1 MFLRS
6 FSLYWG
12 VKYEQ
17 NGKLD
22 ICQQKGNIRLGK
34 FLKSF
39 FTANS
44 ERKGGRREHSRVDTP
59 LASSSSLLFLPSVL
73 SLPFWSVI
81 DESEMYSI
89 RPQLEKWKNSRV
101 YFYTALYP
109 DTNYV
114 RFYLSLFG
122 RKMVE
127 YQSSPCLNG
136 ESLHSSIS

>member
-59 LASSSSLLFLPSVL
+59 LASSSSLPSFLPF

-81 DESEMYSI
+81 DESEMYYI
-89 RPQLEKWKNSRV
+89 RPQLES
-101 YFYTALYP
+101 
-109 DTNYV
+109 
-114 RFYLSLFG
+114 G
-122 RKMVE
+122 KM
-127 YQSSPCLNG
+127 QSVFF
-136 ESLHSSIS
+136 HSIVS